1 MWWNDMWGGYATMPW
16 MFFGPAMMAIFV
28 VGCIAVLYLMV
39 RGVRR
44 SPEGEGALG
53 MLQERFARGEI
64 DQAEFEQRRRV
75 LLN

>member
-1 MWWNDMWGGYATMPW
+1 MWGGYATMPW
-16 MFFGPAMMAIFV
+16 MFFGPLMMVVFFV
-28 VGCIAVLYLMV
+28 ACIAVLYLMA

-53 MLQERFARGEI
+53 ILKERFARGEI

-75 LLN
+75 LLG